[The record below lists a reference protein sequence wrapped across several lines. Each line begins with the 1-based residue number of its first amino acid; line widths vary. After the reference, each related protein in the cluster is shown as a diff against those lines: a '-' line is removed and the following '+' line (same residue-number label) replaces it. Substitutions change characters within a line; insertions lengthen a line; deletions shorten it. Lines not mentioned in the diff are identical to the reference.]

1 MATYIPADPLQPIQ
15 ENIRP
20 DNGRDFDLYE
30 LYRYTNS
37 GPIELLSLPDSRL
50 MVRNEEAKL
59 SGLNENRRA
68 SALVGFRSA
77 GEARAILAAYAARG
91 EAVIVVG
98 ELPEDD
104 NAPADYIAGDVLVC
118 AAHEIS

>member
-1 MATYIPADPLQPIQ
+1 MATSIPADLTQPVQ
-15 ENIRP
+15 DGIRP

-30 LYRYTNS
+30 LYRYTNG
-37 GPIELLSLPDSRL
+37 GPIEVLSLPDGRL
-50 MVRNEEAKL
+50 MVCNEEAKL
-59 SGLNENRRA
+59 CGLNENPRA

-91 EAVIVVG
+91 ESVIVVG

-104 NAPADYIAGDVLVC
+104 HAPADYIAGDVLVC
-118 AAHEIS
+118 AAHEID